1 MFKKAVLISTTVLG
15 FMHFIPG
22 ADALA
27 KESVPT
33 QNLKVSNTEFN
44 LDKQT
49 LTSINEVL
57 EEQEI
62 NWGEIEKLNTIA
74 NESLTLVNEDRYVFD
89 SSKAL
94 ELGLTP
100 EQATNLKNG
109 YESLSSSE
117 VLAFENIKKDKVEF
131 PGPDPISTVVP
142 VIITV
147 GALINALLAIGAAW
161 LVTIILELGVDTACK
176 RWKYS
181 SKAPKIFKAF
191 CDMKGW

>member
-1 MFKKAVLISTTVLG
+1 MFKKAILISTTVLG

-22 ADALA
+22 ADAFA
-27 KESVPT
+27 KESVSST
-33 QNLKVSNTEFN
+33 QST

-57 EEQEI
+57 EEQNI
-62 NWGEIEKLNTIA
+62 NWEEIEKINTIA
-74 NESLTLVNEDRYVFD
+74 NKSLTLVGGDKYLFD

-100 EQATNLKNG
+100 EQTTNLKNG
-109 YESLSSSE
+109 YENLSSSE
-117 VLAFENIKKDKVEF
+117 VIAFEKIKKDKVEF
-131 PGPDPISTVVP
+131 PGPDPINTALP

-147 GALINALLAIGAAW
+147 GALIDALLAIGAAW
-161 LVTIILELGVDTACK
+161 LVTIILELGAYLACK

-181 SKAPKIFKAF
+181 SKTPKIFTAF